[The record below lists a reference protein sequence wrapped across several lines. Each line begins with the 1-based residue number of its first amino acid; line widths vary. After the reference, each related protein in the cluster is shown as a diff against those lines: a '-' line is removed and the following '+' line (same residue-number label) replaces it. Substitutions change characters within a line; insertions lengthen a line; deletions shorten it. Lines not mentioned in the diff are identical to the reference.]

1 MFLLASSLMELSTFR
16 ALREHPGVDD
26 KEEVK
31 KEEKQ
36 EEKQEEKNEEKQEKE
51 GGRKRR

>member
-1 MFLLASSLMELSTFR
+1 MFLSASSLMELSTFR

-36 EEKQEEKNEEKQEKE
+36 EENKEEKQEKE
-51 GGRKRR
+51 EGRKRRGEGE